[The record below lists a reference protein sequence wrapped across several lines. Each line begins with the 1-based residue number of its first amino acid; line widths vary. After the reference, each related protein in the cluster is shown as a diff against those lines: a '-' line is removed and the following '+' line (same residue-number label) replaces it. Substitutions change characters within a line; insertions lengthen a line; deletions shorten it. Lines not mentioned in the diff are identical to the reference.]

1 MSDEIVTITSDSWER
16 DVGHSHGIVMVY
28 FWSTWCG
35 HCKRY
40 APVFDELAKEYAGKI
55 QFAKLNCDENAD
67 VANKCQVRG
76 TPTMIV
82 YRDGKQVESILGGIP
97 KEQVQEK
104 LDKLLAGATGV
115 APGG

>member
-1 MSDEIVTITSDSWER
+1 
-16 DVGHSHGIVMVY
+16 
-28 FWSTWCG
+28 
-35 HCKRY
+35 
-40 APVFDELAKEYAGKI
+40 
-55 QFAKLNCDENAD
+55 
-67 VANKCQVRG
+67 
-76 TPTMIV
+76 MIV